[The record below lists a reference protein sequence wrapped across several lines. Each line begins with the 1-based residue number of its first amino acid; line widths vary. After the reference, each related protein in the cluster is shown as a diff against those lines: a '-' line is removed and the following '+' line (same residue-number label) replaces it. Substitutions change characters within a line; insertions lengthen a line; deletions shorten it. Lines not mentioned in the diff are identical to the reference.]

1 MLKQYFEAL
10 WRESKSSAKR
20 LYLDTGKIDE
30 NIFNS
35 LLKFD
40 PTATSKYIEWMCRT
54 FVKSK
59 YDESDVEKYNIIID
73 FDKLCNKG
81 LIENKDINSYRN
93 IEQVYDVVKE
103 YENVKTK
110 GEIEKDIK
118 VSGADKVFENDKA
131 LVLFIK
137 DENASICYGK
147 GTKWCISAKDN
158 NYFKDYWARGLID
171 FYFIIRNDIDISN
184 RFYKIAAAVSQTNKL
199 EVYDAE
205 DKKINLNIFKN
216 ILKEIGVPVEIFK
229 HKGVSIERV
238 FSEYEIDENGDY
250 TFFGDV
256 KISGLGIK
264 NIKTYLARKYGI
276 KGAIKEVRG
285 DFYLDNNQLK
295 TLEGAPQKVGRDF
308 DCSSNQL
315 TSLEGAPEKVGKSF
329 WCDSNKLITLEGA
342 PRVVG
347 KNFSCGYNSQL
358 TSLKGAPQIVGGD
371 FDCRSNQLTTLEGA
385 PQEVGGDF
393 DCRYNELTTLEGAPQ
408 KVDGDF
414 DCDGNQLTT
423 LEGAPQKVD
432 GNFGCD
438 GNQLTTLEGAPQK
451 VDGNFDC
458 DGNQLTTLKGAPQEV
473 GGDFSCCNN
482 QLTTLKGAPQ
492 KVGRNFDCN
501 SNQLTNLKGAPQEVD
516 GDFDCSYNQLTSLK
530 GAPQKVGRDFDC
542 DYNKKKFSI
551 EDVKKVSNVKGDIL
565 V

>member
-285 DFYLDNNQLK
+285 DFECGVNKLMS
-295 TLEGAPQKVGRDF
+295 LEGVPQKVGRDF
-308 DCSSNQL
+308 DCNSNQL
-315 TSLEGAPEKVGKSF
+315 TSLEGAPQKV
-329 WCDSNKLITLEGA
+329 D
-342 PRVVG
+342 
-347 KNFSCGYNSQL
+347 GY
-358 TSLKGAPQIVGGD
+358 
-371 FDCRSNQLTTLEGA
+371 FDCCNNQLTTLEGA
-385 PQEVGGDF
+385 PQKVGKSF
-393 DCRYNELTTLEGAPQ
+393 YCRYNELTTLKGAPQ
-408 KVDGDF
+408 KVDGYFDCCNNQLTTLEGAPQIVGKSFYCGNNQLTNLKRAPQEVGGDF

-432 GNFGCD
+432 GNFGCHD
-438 GNQLTTLEGAPQK
+438 NQLTTLEGAPQK
-451 VDGNFDC
+451 VGRDFYCNH
-458 DGNQLTTLKGAPQEV
+458 NQLKTLE
-473 GGDFSCCNN
+473 
-482 QLTTLKGAPQ
+482 
-492 KVGRNFDCN
+492 
-501 SNQLTNLKGAPQEVD
+501 
-516 GDFDCSYNQLTSLK
+516 
-530 GAPQKVGRDFDC
+530 GAPQKVGRDFYC